1 MTHTDIRSALA
12 ELSAIASDLERIY
25 LENGGEVTEETA
37 SLEDRISVI
46 RELLTTEGVDDL
58 GRWLSAKQDEIV
70 RWKNEKALA
79 NARMLAA
86 QKSEAYIKAL
96 IAGVLRATG
105 TEKVKGAYYSFA
117 QGDSKKSEVL
127 TDVLDADY
135 LEAATEAA
143 RNAGLP
149 PFVDVCLKAR
159 VSDIQAYADANDGEG
174 LEYVCT
180 TVEPAVK
187 FTKPRKVKEETA

>member
-12 ELSAIASDLERIY
+12 ELSAIASDLESIY
-25 LENGGEVTEETA
+25 LENGGEVTEETT
-37 SLEDRISVI
+37 SLEDRLSVI

-86 QKSEAYIKAL
+86 QKSEVYIKAL

-105 TEKVKGAYYSFA
+105 TEKVKGDYYSFA

-159 VSDIQAYADANDGEG
+159 VSDIQAYADANNGEG
-174 LEYVCT
+174 MEYICT

-187 FTKPRKVKEETA
+187 FSKPRKAKEETA

>member
-25 LENGGEVTEETA
+25 LENGGEVTEETE
-37 SLEDRISVI
+37 SLEDRLSVI

-70 RWKNEKALA
+70 RWKDEKALA

-127 TDVLDADY
+127 TGALDADY

-159 VSDIQAYADANDGEG
+159 VSDIQAYADANNGEG
-174 LEYVCT
+174 AEYICT

-187 FTKPRKVKEETA
+187 FSKPRKTKEETA

>member
-1 MTHTDIRSALA
+1 MELCWGGGLSYLA
-12 ELSAIASDLERIY
+12 DKKCPVEG
-25 LENGGEVTEETA
+25 LENILNNFDTGRLIQQSYYGTGEPPYVRGEFMGNSWCYNPVQGGDRGNHKSKLVDVRITEGEVY
-37 SLEDRISVI
+37 V
-46 RELLTTEGVDDL
+46 
-58 GRWLSAKQDEIV
+58 KC
-70 RWKNEKALA
+70 
-79 NARMLAA
+79 
-86 QKSEAYIKAL
+86 L
-96 IAGVLRATG
+96 IEGVLRATG

-117 QGDSKKSEVL
+117 QGESTKNEVL
-127 TDVLDADY
+127 TDALDADY

-187 FTKPRKVKEETA
+187 FSKPRKVKEETA